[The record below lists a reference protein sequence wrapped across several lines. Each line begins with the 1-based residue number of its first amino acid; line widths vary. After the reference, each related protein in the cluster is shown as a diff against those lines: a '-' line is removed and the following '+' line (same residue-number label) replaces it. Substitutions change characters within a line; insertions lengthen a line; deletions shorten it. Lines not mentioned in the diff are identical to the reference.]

1 MIGAVLALGAPAGLL
16 ILRSATARVF
26 PSPAWILAELSRDV
40 PGYLYLL
47 VSTTAVF
54 TVLGRVLGRAE
65 DRLAA
70 RATTDVL
77 TQLSNRRHYESRL
90 AEEVARATRYGTPLS
105 LLLLDVDGLKKI
117 NDEGGHAAGDL
128 ALRAVGEG
136 LRKTCR
142 RSDTAARTGG
152 DEFAVIAPMTRA
164 SEALELANRIRAG
177 LAKIPGAPTVSIG
190 VADTETTGGPA
201 GMQAAADRALYAA
214 KSSGRDRAVLAAP
227 PG

>member
-1 MIGAVLALGAPAGLL
+1 MIGAVLALGAPGGLL
-16 ILRSATARVF
+16 VTRSAIAGAF
-26 PSPAWILAELSRDV
+26 PSPAWVFAELSRDV

-47 VSTTAVF
+47 VSTTVVF
-54 TVLGRVLGRAE
+54 AVLGRILGRAE

-90 AEEVARATRYGTPLS
+90 AEEVARASRYGTPLS

-117 NDEGGHAAGDL
+117 NDQGGHVAGDT

-142 RSDTAARTGG
+142 RSDTPARTGG

-177 LAKIPGAPTVSIG
+177 LARIPGAPTVSIG
-190 VADTETTGGPA
+190 VADTETAGPA

-214 KSSGRDRAVLAAP
+214 KSSGRDRAVLA
-227 PG
+227 